1 MYDRWLKNTLGKV
14 NLSCFPLGKP
24 CASCQIMCLTLLS
37 AWLRAALPAAQRVYG
52 WLGHIEGKWRSMT
65 PPCPTPSCTGGKA
78 KWKRCSS
85 LGHNFSNSLR
95 SLLSSKLTVEISLL
109 VPFQHFSSI
118 LRMVVL
124 AGTTAGMFPPH
135 LLACDLRER
144 MVAKRVMPVL
154 CYHSKVILSFQA
166 CSPFSSLPFS
176 SH

>member
-1 MYDRWLKNTLGKV
+1 MCLLIRCISEIAFWKYDRWLKNTSGKV
-14 NLSCFPLGKP
+14 NLSCFPLGKT
-24 CASCQIMCLTLLS
+24 CAYCQRMCLTLLS
-37 AWLRAALPAAQRVYG
+37 AWLWAMLPAAQRMYR
-52 WLGHIEGKWRSMT
+52 WLGRIEGKWRSMT
-65 PPCPTPSCTGGKA
+65 SPSPTPSCTGGKT

-85 LGHNFSNSLR
+85 LGHSFSNSLG

-124 AGTTAGMFPPH
+124 AGTTGWMFPPL

-154 CYHSKVILSFQA
+154 C
-166 CSPFSSLPFS
+166 
-176 SH
+176 